1 MTTVD
6 GDVDGAEA
14 GRADGGLDDRVRAAL
29 IRHWEFGG
37 SDQDIAHEIYAEDA
51 ILEFPQ
57 SGERFVG
64 KRNFQEWRE
73 QYPAALEFVIRS
85 IRGGGD
91 LWIVENS
98 ISYDGGEP
106 QFTVNILEFRD
117 ELVVHETIYI
127 MPGWEAPDWRAP
139 WREEAR

>member
-1 MTTVD
+1 MTTV
-6 GDVDGAEA
+6 
-14 GRADGGLDDRVRAAL
+14 DDRVRAAL
-29 IRHWEFGG
+29 IRHWEFAG
-37 SDQDIAHEIYAEDA
+37 SDQDITHEIYADDA
-51 ILEFPQ
+51 VLEFPQ

-73 QYPAALEFVIRS
+73 QYPASLEFETRS

-139 WREEAR
+139 WREQEEAR